1 MTDLKFIEAA
11 VDAQAER
18 ILDANDR
25 IWEYAEPPF
34 KEMQSSALL
43 GRLLKEAGFTV
54 ETGLAGIPT
63 CFTGTFV
70 YGTGKPVMGILG
82 EYDALPGLSQE
93 AALPVKK

>member
-34 KEMQSSALL
+34 KE
-43 GRLLKEAGFTV
+43 
-54 ETGLAGIPT
+54 
-63 CFTGTFV
+63 
-70 YGTGKPVMGILG
+70 
-82 EYDALPGLSQE
+82 SQRYNGYNLYCRNYE
-93 AALPVKK
+93 VI

>member
-54 ETGLAGIPT
+54 RRVWRGFQP
-63 CFTGTFV
+63 
-70 YGTGKPVMGILG
+70 
-82 EYDALPGLSQE
+82 ALQEPLSLEQE
-93 AALPVKK
+93 NR

>member
-54 ETGLAGIPT
+54 ETGLAGFQP
-63 CFTGTFV
+63 
-70 YGTGKPVMGILG
+70 
-82 EYDALPGLSQE
+82 ALQEHLSMEQE
-93 AALPVKK
+93 NR

>member
-43 GRLLKEAGFTV
+43 A
-54 ETGLAGIPT
+54 
-63 CFTGTFV
+63 
-70 YGTGKPVMGILG
+70 
-82 EYDALPGLSQE
+82 DS
-93 AALPVKK
+93 